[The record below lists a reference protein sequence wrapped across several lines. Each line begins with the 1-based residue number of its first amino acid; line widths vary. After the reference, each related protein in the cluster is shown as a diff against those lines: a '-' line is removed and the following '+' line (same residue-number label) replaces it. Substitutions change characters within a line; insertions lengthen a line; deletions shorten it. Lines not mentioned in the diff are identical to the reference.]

1 MKIAVLFV
9 AHKYNESSII
19 GYNRLVNELDNNI
32 YDVIWCVPFDVKVDE
47 TGEIL
52 DYELKNEKGKF
63 KISGKEVKKQIDESL
78 KKKKK

>member
-1 MKIAVLFV
+1 MTAALAIRNA
-9 AHKYNESSII
+9 ESK
-19 GYNRLVNELDNNI
+19 RL
-32 YDVIWCVPFDVKVDE
+32 FDVKVDE

>member
-1 MKIAVLFV
+1 MTAAIAIR
-9 AHKYNESSII
+9 NEESK
-19 GYNRLVNELDNNI
+19 RL
-32 YDVIWCVPFDVKVDE
+32 FDVKVDE

>member
-1 MKIAVLFV
+1 MTAAIAIRN
-9 AHKYNESSII
+9 AESK
-19 GYNRLVNELDNNI
+19 RL
-32 YDVIWCVPFDVKVDE
+32 FDVKVDE

-63 KISGKEVKKQIDESL
+63 KISVKEVKKQIDESL